1 MNCSHRVLCSAL
13 LIAVPAWCAPG
24 KITKETIEFL
34 GQKRSFHLFVP
45 KGLPSSGAAVPL
57 LVALHGSGS
66 DGASL
71 ADKWKDLAAEEKMIV
86 VGPDARDPAFWAAPV
101 DGPDFLYGIV
111 ERLKQAYP
119 IDPRRVYLFGHSA
132 GAVFALLTSMWES
145 QYFAA
150 VALHA
155 GALQGFEAA
164 DGIASAKRKIPM
176 AIFSGTADPI
186 IPIGAVRAT
195 RDTLRAAGFPVSLFE
210 IPAHDHNYYGISSK
224 LNRHVWDYLKQYVL
238 PGDPHYELGI
248 KRSPAV
254 DKRFLGT
261 WEGTLVVAG
270 QRLRF
275 VLKTTNDES
284 GARAVLISLDQGGA
298 EIPVTTIEQKEAKLT
313 LLVMAGV
320 GGEYRGEINK
330 DGTELNGRWSQSGID
345 LPLKLKRKG
354 RESAK
359 P

>member
-1 MNCSHRVLCSAL
+1 MNCSHCLLCSAL
-13 LIAVPAWCAPG
+13 LISFPAWCAPG

-45 KGLPSSGAAVPL
+45 KALPTSGSVPL
-57 LVALHGSGS
+57 LVTLHGSGS
-66 DGASL
+66 DGGSL
-71 ADKWKDLAAEEKMIV
+71 VDKWKDLAAEEKMIV
-86 VGPDARDPAFWAAPV
+86 AGPDSRDPVFWAAPV
-101 DGPDFLYGIV
+101 DGPDFLYEII
-111 ERLKQAYP
+111 ERLKKAYP

-132 GAVFALLTSMWES
+132 GAVFTLLTSMWES

-186 IPIGAVRAT
+186 FPIQAVRLT
-195 RDTLRAAGFPVSLFE
+195 RDTLRGAGFPVSLFE
-210 IPAHDHNYYGISSK
+210 IPGHDHNYYGISSK

-238 PGDPHYELGI
+238 PAEPQYEFGI

-254 DKRFLGT
+254 AEQFLGT

-270 QRLRF
+270 RRLRF

-284 GARAVLISLDQGGA
+284 GARAVLVSPDQGGA
-298 EIPVTTIEQKEAKLT
+298 EIPVTTIEQKDAKLR
-313 LLVMAGV
+313 LLVMSGA

-330 DGTELNGRWSQSGID
+330 DGTELNGRWSQPGID

-354 RESAK
+354 RDPAK